1 MKTTIE
7 NLGGGWVVVSTTYY
21 GKKIERTMQA
31 TVIAGW
37 HDKEIRQSIIKYHK
51 KTK

>member
-1 MKTTIE
+1 MKTIIE
-7 NLGGGWVVVSTTYY
+7 NLGGGYVHVSTIYY
-21 GKKIERTMQA
+21 GIKLERTMQA